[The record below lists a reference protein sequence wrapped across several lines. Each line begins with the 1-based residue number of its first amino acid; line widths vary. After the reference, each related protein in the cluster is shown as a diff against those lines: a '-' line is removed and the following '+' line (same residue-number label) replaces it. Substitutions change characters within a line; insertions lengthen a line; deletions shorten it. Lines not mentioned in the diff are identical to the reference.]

1 MILVETYPC
10 PKCGEYRLVYD
21 GMLVWRSGSRPP
33 RRLARKEIGF
43 SPRADYERER
53 CYHCENC
60 GAEFFEDVDSSVIR
74 LYEEGGKGVYEF

>member
-1 MILVETYPC
+1 MTLIETYPC